1 MPFISE
7 LLGRPVLGA
16 NGARIGKIHDLLAPT
31 DVPYPPVRVVA
42 ISPRHGKGL
51 RFVPWI
57 RGQEL
62 DHAALRLSSDDLRSA
77 PETAADGDLWLR
89 RDVLDKQIVDVE
101 GAKLVRVNDIQ
112 LTRIDHDLRVA
123 AVDNTGRGFLRR
135 IGLEGVTSRLS
146 QHNSRPTLID
156 WEEIDLVPGPNQN
169 VRLKVPYRRLQRMR
183 PAEIA
188 DVVGQLS
195 PSEGAIALESMDD
208 ETAAQTLA
216 ELSPEHATAVLNVM
230 DEEEAADILEEMDAD
245 DAADILA
252 DLDDDFAADLM
263 RRMETEA
270 AEDVRELL
278 IYPEDSAGGLMNNDF
293 VAISEGTLAGEVIDL
308 LRRTTPET
316 ETIYYLYALDAEERL
331 AGIVSLRDI
340 VVARPDTPVAA
351 IMARDVV
358 SVPTTADEAEVARVL
373 IKYNLVVVPVVDDQR
388 RLVGT
393 IAVDDV
399 LDLMAPRAWQNR
411 PRRMLA

>member
-7 LLGRPVLGA
+7 LLDRPVLGA
-16 NGARIGKIHDLLAPT
+16 NGARVGKIHDLLTPG
-31 DVPYPPVRVVA
+31 DVPYPPVRAVA
-42 ISPRHGKGL
+42 VSPRHGKGL
-51 RFVPWI
+51 RFVPWHP
-57 RGQEL
+57 GQQL
-62 DHAALRLSSDDLRSA
+62 DHNALRLSSDDLSD
-77 PETAADGDLWLR
+77 AANVPAEGDLWLR

-112 LTRIDHDLRVA
+112 LATIDRDLRVA

-135 IGLEGVTSRLS
+135 MGLEGVSSRLS
-146 QHNSRPTLID
+146 PPNTRPTLID
-156 WEEIDLVPGPNQN
+156 WEEIDLVPGPNQD
-169 VRLKVPYRRLQRMR
+169 VRLKIPYRHLQRMR

-195 PSEGAIALESMDD
+195 PSEGAFALESMDD

-252 DLDDDFAADLM
+252 DLDQDRAADLM
-263 RRMETEA
+263 RRMEAEA
-270 AEDVRELL
+270 ADDVRELL
-278 IYPEDSAGGLMNNDF
+278 TYPEDTAGGLMNNEF
-293 VAISEGTLAGEVIDL
+293 VAVAEEMTAGDVIDL
-308 LRRTTPET
+308 LRRTEPET
-316 ETIYYLYALDAEERL
+316 ETIYYLYALDGEQHL

-340 VVARPDTPVAA
+340 VVAGPETSVAA
-351 IMARDVV
+351 IMDRNLV
-358 SVPTTADEAEVARVL
+358 SVTTDADEAEVARVL
-373 IKYNLVVVPVVDDQR
+373 IKYNLVVVPVVDDES

-393 IAVDDV
+393 ISVDDV
-399 LDLMAPRAWQNR
+399 LDLIAPRAWQNR